1 MIDAYVSAEIP
12 NPKQDPL
19 GYALVAEHMI
29 HGPCGKNNPRC
40 PCMKNKKCSK
50 HFPKPYQPET
60 TVTSGGFVVY
70 KRTQNS
76 LFVCKSGLQ
85 LDNRWVVPYNMLLL
99 KKYQAH
105 INVEWCNKTTFIKY
119 LFKYVTKGADCSKA
133 YLQRVQRGQ
142 QAPYDDG
149 TQTINEVK
157 EYLDC
162 RYICEQDACWR
173 MFGYDIH
180 RHYPAVERMPIH
192 LPNENFITFSAQ
204 AKMDKLVSAE
214 FLRRTMLTQWFVC
227 NEIFPEARTLT
238 YPEFPSKWIWDQR
251 DRSWTKR
258 KQQHGK
264 IGRLHYVHPSAGDRY
279 YLRVLLLTVKG
290 ATSYEHLMF
299 HNGTYHCTFKEAC
312 RSRGLLDDDQEWYS
326 AFDEAAAWATS
337 PQLRSLFVTMLLF
350 CEVSD
355 ENTFFEKVWHHL
367 ADDII
372 YQYRDMIGDPNHVL
386 PDSRLRD
393 YLLDELCALFS
404 QSGRNITDFNL
415 PPKTHAEYPIL
426 HNRLVEEEL
435 SYPIDPLIDI
445 NNPTASLNEDQTN
458 AFHTI
463 VNKVQQN
470 QPGFF
475 FVSGYGGTGK
485 TYLWNRI
492 VGYLRAHNKIVL
504 AMASSGVAVLL
515 LPGGRTAHSRFK
527 IPCEV
532 DDDMICDVSRGTMLS
547 ELIELTSLVIWDE
560 ALMANRKCFEALDR
574 TFRDIEKVKNPQAAH
589 IAFGGKVV
597 VLGGDLRQILH
608 VVEGGTKQDVISAT
622 VITSRLWVHVE
633 ILGLKQNMRLIC
645 SVDDPYQQ
653 QEVAAF
659 SKWILDIGE
668 GKIPSVAKD
677 GEDEPSWITVPHE
690 LLLPADDDKLAAI
703 VQSVY
708 PNFESR
714 YKNPAYL
721 SQRAILAPTNE
732 LTDIVN
738 EYMVL
743 WFLAQRRNI

>member
-1 MIDAYVSAEIP
+1 
-12 NPKQDPL
+12 
-19 GYALVAEHMI
+19 
-29 HGPCGKNNPRC
+29 
-40 PCMKNKKCSK
+40 
-50 HFPKPYQPET
+50 
-60 TVTSGGFVVY
+60 
-70 KRTQNS
+70 
-76 LFVCKSGLQ
+76 
-85 LDNRWVVPYNMLLL
+85 
-99 KKYQAH
+99 
-105 INVEWCNKTTFIKY
+105 
-119 LFKYVTKGADCSKA
+119 
-133 YLQRVQRGQ
+133 
-142 QAPYDDG
+142 
-149 TQTINEVK
+149 
-157 EYLDC
+157 
-162 RYICEQDACWR
+162 
-173 MFGYDIH
+173 
-180 RHYPAVERMPIH
+180 
-192 LPNENFITFSAQ
+192 
-204 AKMDKLVSAE
+204 
-214 FLRRTMLTQWFVC
+214 
-227 NEIFPEARTLT
+227 
-238 YPEFPSKWIWDQR
+238 
-251 DRSWTKR
+251 
-258 KQQHGK
+258 
-264 IGRLHYVHPSAGDRY
+264 
-279 YLRVLLLTVKG
+279 
-290 ATSYEHLMF
+290 
-299 HNGTYHCTFKEAC
+299 
-312 RSRGLLDDDQEWYS
+312 
-326 AFDEAAAWATS
+326 
-337 PQLRSLFVTMLLF
+337 MLLF

-386 PDSRLRD
+386 PNSRLRD

-463 VNKVQQN
+463 VNREQQN

-504 AMASSGVAVLL
+504 AVASSGVAALL

-532 DDDMICDVSRGTMLS
+532 EDDMIYDVSRGTMLS

-597 VLGGDLRQILH
+597 VLGGDLRQILP

-633 ILGLKQNMRLIC
+633 ILSLKQNMRLIC

-732 LTDIVN
+732 LTDMVN
-738 EYMVL
+738 EYMIPLVPGTEKEYLSSDSIAKSTAQHEAYDLLYPIEFLNSISGNNFPQHRIVL
-743 WFLAQRRNI
+743 KKGVPIMLLRNLNQRAGLCNGTRLIVTSVGEWTIEAMIMNGRHTNQTFAIPCITLSLKSNKYPFVLQRRQYPVRVCYAMTINKSQGQTLSTVGIYLKKPVFTHGQLYVAVSRVTTKQGLKIYIEDDEAMPTNETRNVVYREVL

>member
-1 MIDAYVSAEIP
+1 M
-12 NPKQDPL
+12 
-19 GYALVAEHMI
+19 
-29 HGPCGKNNPRC
+29 
-40 PCMKNKKCSK
+40 
-50 HFPKPYQPET
+50 
-60 TVTSGGFVVY
+60 
-70 KRTQNS
+70 
-76 LFVCKSGLQ
+76 
-85 LDNRWVVPYNMLLL
+85 
-99 KKYQAH
+99 
-105 INVEWCNKTTFIKY
+105 
-119 LFKYVTKGADCSKA
+119 
-133 YLQRVQRGQ
+133 
-142 QAPYDDG
+142 
-149 TQTINEVK
+149 
-157 EYLDC
+157 
-162 RYICEQDACWR
+162 
-173 MFGYDIH
+173 
-180 RHYPAVERMPIH
+180 
-192 LPNENFITFSAQ
+192 
-204 AKMDKLVSAE
+204 
-214 FLRRTMLTQWFVC
+214 
-227 NEIFPEARTLT
+227 
-238 YPEFPSKWIWDQR
+238 
-251 DRSWTKR
+251 
-258 KQQHGK
+258 
-264 IGRLHYVHPSAGDRY
+264 HPSAGDRY

-290 ATSYEHLMF
+290 ATSYEHLRF

-355 ENTFFEKVWHHL
+355 ENTFFEKVWRHL

-426 HNRLVEEEL
+426 HNCLVEEEL

-463 VNKVQQN
+463 INRVQQN

-504 AMASSGVAVLL
+504 AVASSGVAALL

-532 DDDMICDVSRGTMLS
+532 EDDMICDVSRGTMLS

-597 VLGGDLRQILH
+597 VLGGDLRQILP

-633 ILGLKQNMRLIC
+633 ILSLKQNMRLIC

-668 GKIPSVAKD
+668 GKIPYVAKD

-714 YKNPAYL
+714 YKNPTYL
-721 SQRAILAPTNE
+721 SQRAILFPTKE